1 MGRNRSP
8 FNRNLTVRKGQDT
21 RKKGQR
27 VSREAL
33 RFDKHRNDRVTC
45 LARLNYAPRGPATGI
60 TPALCQ
66 DVSATGWQN
75 ESPNDLSNHR
85 GRPTAKNYQQKREV
99 KRKRRERGKGK
110 KGEKDGKERK
120 RRKEKQMGKRKW
132 QVKRKNGKEKEEK
145 TWKRKI
151 ERKREKEGFA
161 EGCNFRGSHFSPSPA
176 PAYRYIRGNRVSS
189 FPRSGSSSSGHLLRV
204 YTVRFE
210 LTSMLTERLLVQR
223 SPAGAA
229 CFYL

>member
-8 FNRNLTVRKGQDT
+8 FNRNLTVRKGRDT
-21 RKKGQR
+21 RKKEQR

-85 GRPTAKNYQQKREV
+85 GRPTAKNYQKKREV

-110 KGEKDGKERK
+110 KREKNGKERK
-120 RRKEKQMGKRKW
+120 RGKEEQMGKRKW
-132 QVKRKNGKEKEEK
+132 QVKRKNGKEKEAK
-145 TWKRKI
+145 MWKR
-151 ERKREKEGFA
+151 ETEKE
-161 EGCNFRGSHFSPSPA
+161 RGLRGGLQFSRFTFFSISGA
-176 PAYRYIRGNRVSS
+176 RVPLYS
-189 FPRSGSSSSGHLLRV
+189 R
-204 YTVRFE
+204 
-210 LTSMLTERLLVQR
+210 
-223 SPAGAA
+223 
-229 CFYL
+229 

>member
-1 MGRNRSP
+1 MEMGRNRSP
-8 FNRNLTVRKGQDT
+8 FNRNLTVRKGRDT
-21 RKKGQR
+21 RKKEQR

-85 GRPTAKNYQQKREV
+85 GRPTAKNYQNKREV

-110 KGEKDGKERK
+110 KREKMERREREEK
-120 RRKEKQMGKRKW
+120 RNRWGRE
-132 QVKRKNGKEKEEK
+132 NGK
-145 TWKRKI
+145 
-151 ERKREKEGFA
+151 
-161 EGCNFRGSHFSPSPA
+161 
-176 PAYRYIRGNRVSS
+176 
-189 FPRSGSSSSGHLLRV
+189 
-204 YTVRFE
+204 
-210 LTSMLTERLLVQR
+210 
-223 SPAGAA
+223 
-229 CFYL
+229 

>member
-8 FNRNLTVRKGQDT
+8 FNWNLTVRKGRNT
-21 RKKGQR
+21 RKKEQR

-85 GRPTAKNYQQKREV
+85 GRPTAKNYQEKKGSKKRRTRKGEGEE
-99 KRKRRERGKGK
+99 KRKKLE
-110 KGEKDGKERK
+110 GEKRNRWER
-120 RRKEKQMGKRKW
+120 E
-132 QVKRKNGKEKEEK
+132 NGK
-145 TWKRKI
+145 
-151 ERKREKEGFA
+151 
-161 EGCNFRGSHFSPSPA
+161 
-176 PAYRYIRGNRVSS
+176 
-189 FPRSGSSSSGHLLRV
+189 
-204 YTVRFE
+204 
-210 LTSMLTERLLVQR
+210 
-223 SPAGAA
+223 
-229 CFYL
+229 

>member
-8 FNRNLTVRKGQDT
+8 FNRNLTVRKGRDT

-99 KRKRRERGKGK
+99 KRKRREREKGK

-132 QVKRKNGKEKEEK
+132 QVKRKK
-145 TWKRKI
+145 WKRKG
-151 ERKREKEGFA
+151 RKNVEEKDREKER
-161 EGCNFRGSHFSPSPA
+161 ERGLRGGLQFSRFTFFSITGA
-176 PAYRYIRGNRVSS
+176 RVPLYS
-189 FPRSGSSSSGHLLRV
+189 R
-204 YTVRFE
+204 
-210 LTSMLTERLLVQR
+210 
-223 SPAGAA
+223 
-229 CFYL
+229 